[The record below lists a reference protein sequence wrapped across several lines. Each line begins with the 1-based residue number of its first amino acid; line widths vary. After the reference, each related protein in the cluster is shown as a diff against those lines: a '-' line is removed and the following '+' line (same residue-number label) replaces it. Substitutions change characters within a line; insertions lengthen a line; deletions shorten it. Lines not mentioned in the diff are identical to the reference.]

1 MERAKEIAEK
11 LGKSDFKGSWGW
23 LDKWKKRYNKKKLKF
38 YDESG
43 DVQGEKTDSWK
54 KHLTE
59 IIGFEKE
66 NIWNMDE
73 TGLFWH
79 ALPDRAF
86 GQKSRSYKEEEP
98 TSNHHSLFCFGKK
111 T

>member
-11 LGKSDFKGSWGW
+11 LGKSDFKGSRGW

-43 DVQGEKTDSWK
+43 DVQGEKIDSWK

-73 TGLFWH
+73 TGSFWR

-86 GQKSRSYKEEEP
+86 GQKSRS
-98 TSNHHSLFCFGKK
+98 
-111 T
+111 